1 MKHLNLNNIEKML
14 TMQDSMNTTVNN
26 HWRNENNPWYRAM
39 WTECAELMDHIGWK
53 WWSKQELDI
62 NQAEMELVDIWHFG
76 LSDILQKGVESIA
89 ILKDV
94 ESIYQNTL
102 KHERNEI
109 DKKEVLKNVEN
120 FSESILIKKTFD
132 IKSFFVLANSLN
144 LDFDR
149 LTLLYIA
156 KNVLN
161 KFRQNNGYKSG
172 TYTKIWGGKE
182 DNCHL
187 TQIVLDFNDNNL
199 DTLEEYIYKNLE
211 IKYKSVKSSIC

>member
-1 MKHLNLNNIEKML
+1 M
-14 TMQDSMNTTVNN
+14 
-26 HWRNENNPWYRAM
+26 
-39 WTECAELMDHIGWK
+39 
-53 WWSKQELDI
+53 
-62 NQAEMELVDIWHFG
+62 
-76 LSDILQKGVESIA
+76 
-89 ILKDV
+89 
-94 ESIYQNTL
+94 
-102 KHERNEI
+102 
-109 DKKEVLKNVEN
+109 
-120 FSESILIKKTFD
+120 IKKTFD

>member
-1 MKHLNLNNIEKML
+1 M
-14 TMQDSMNTTVNN
+14 
-26 HWRNENNPWYRAM
+26 
-39 WTECAELMDHIGWK
+39 
-53 WWSKQELDI
+53 
-62 NQAEMELVDIWHFG
+62 
-76 LSDILQKGVESIA
+76 
-89 ILKDV
+89 KDV

-172 TYTKIWGGKE
+172 TYTKMWGGKE